1 MSPVKRVTFVSSGEY
16 YIGAFK
22 EAGAITE
29 KIRQPQQYSRSSSKP
44 APRIVKKMITE
55 FQNP

>member
-22 EAGAITE
+22 EAGAISE
-29 KIRQPQQYSRSSSKP
+29 KIRQPQQYSRSSIKS
-44 APRIVKKMITE
+44 
-55 FQNP
+55 FLQWGHN